1 MNIERFAGDSMIF
14 KQFSELM
21 NSNNAKMLRDQA
33 NALQGAYEQR
43 ARDVAATGVKNPG
56 SFL

>member
-1 MNIERFAGDSMIF
+1 MNIERFAGDNKIF
-14 KQFSELM
+14 QQFSELM
-21 NSNNAKMLRDQA
+21 NTNNAQMLRDQA